1 MSVGLD
7 VAGWTFLVT
16 RFVLQLAS
24 KTPKKIKILLICI
37 EKPTFCMYYSTIKGF
52 KMQSG
57 LYVVGTPIGNLAD
70 MSPRAIEV
78 LQNVDLVAA
87 EDTRVFAKLAK
98 HFNIKTKSVACHEH
112 NEREVVDSLIEK
124 INQGMAIATV
134 SDAGMPGISDPGFRL
149 VRAAREAGVDVF
161 MVPGPSAAISALV
174 LSGFPTDR
182 FTFCG
187 FFDEKKVREDN
198 KIRHTIIYYE
208 SPNRIMDTIKV
219 LASVMPE
226 RKIAIVR
233 EITKIYEQTIVGYPA
248 DLVNIDAPRGEIVIV
263 VAPAPDRKMSDS
275 EISEIVNDIVASS
288 TKSAAAELAARSG
301 ISKKEAY
308 KKLVKKS

>member
-1 MSVGLD
+1 
-7 VAGWTFLVT
+7 
-16 RFVLQLAS
+16 
-24 KTPKKIKILLICI
+24 
-37 EKPTFCMYYSTIKGF
+37 
-52 KMQSG
+52 MQSG

-78 LQNVDLVAA
+78 LKNVDLIAA

-98 HFNIKTKSVACHEH
+98 HFDIKTKVVSCHEH
-112 NEREVVDSLIEK
+112 NEKSVVDSLVQKIET
-124 INQGMAIATV
+124 GMAIATV

-149 VRAAREAGVDVF
+149 VRAARRAGVPVF
-161 MVPGPSAAISALV
+161 VVPGATAVISALV

-208 SPNRIMDTIKV
+208 SPNRVMDTIKT

-226 RKIAIVR
+226 RQIAIVR
-233 EITKIYEQTIVGYPA
+233 EITKIHEEAIIGYPA
-248 DLVNIDAPRGEIVIV
+248 DLLHITPPRGEIVIV
-263 VAPAPDRKMSDS
+263 IAPAPDKKMSDE
-275 EISEIVNDIVASS
+275 EISEIVNDIVAES
-288 TKSAAAELAARSG
+288 TKSAAARLAACTG

-308 KKLVKKS
+308 KKLVNK